1 VKHDSL
7 LTARSDLRDLEGRSK
22 GLIATA
28 MRAAIAQTVDPVRRS
43 ACLRRA
49 PIGRRSASLL
59 VALLVGIACAAKLAS
74 SNAFAGP
81 LDQDR
86 AESLLPPRA
95 LLRIGTDLLRADSDI
110 AAIAFSPDGRIAA
123 AEGSGPRPRVVLFDV
138 HSGRRTKVLTARG
151 EQLESVECLAF
162 SPDGTKLLWGERGGK
177 VALWDLTGDR
187 LLFRDELHDRAVSA
201 VRFSPDGKLMAS
213 AGGDAI
219 GLRRVAT
226 PDVAV
231 RNFATRT
238 GPRPERGAAP
248 FGMGPAFSGPEGVA
262 CLAFTPD
269 GSRIVAGTFEDATI
283 FVWHTADGR
292 LLRKIPEAHGN
303 PATKTNI
310 PSLNCLAVT
319 PDGQRIMSIGQTTKP
334 RAQTK
339 LSPGEFDV
347 AMSEVRFWD
356 IATGQKVADYHG
368 DLDEGYGYGALSP
381 DGRLVAVSDC
391 TQMRIVDAATGRT
404 ERAINLPGSS
414 GDRPVFSPDGTLVAL
429 PMDNTIA
436 LFEVSTGRRL
446 RHDASTPVGTVI
458 TAAWSPAADRVVTLH
473 GDGLVRVWDA
483 STGKL
488 RYHKLLAHHIAASF
502 VSFSSDGKLLVAGGR
517 ADDPGNFDKGMAVVY
532 EAASGR
538 TVREVAQNDIRWGAL
553 APDARMLVLVASD
566 TSPDNTRVIGI
577 EVESGRTR
585 WINPPA
591 NQLAAFYPLAGLQF
605 EASGPWLHAALPDGT
620 VIRLN
625 ALTGREQGRFRADSR
640 TPQQQKAGP
649 PNPRSLAA
657 ATFSRDGRTMVS
669 SEGEWLCV
677 WDVESGTLR
686 RKFRQPRRV
695 GCNITLAPDGRTLAT
710 CRRLYT
716 AYEPGPDLVRLH
728 DIETGEQILS
738 LEPTD
743 GRACVMA
750 FSPDGTRLFTATG
763 RGTGTV
769 WDVRRE
775 KAAGMR

>member
-1 VKHDSL
+1 
-7 LTARSDLRDLEGRSK
+7 
-22 GLIATA
+22 

-43 ACLRRA
+43 ACLPRA
-49 PIGRRSASLL
+49 PIRRRSASLL
-59 VALLVGIACAAKLAS
+59 VALLVGIAWAAKLAS
-74 SNAFAGP
+74 SSAFAGP
-81 LDQDR
+81 LDQDG

-95 LLRIGTDLLRADSDI
+95 LLRIGTDLLRADTGI

-123 AEGSGPRPRVVLFDV
+123 AEGSGPSPRVVLFDV

-151 EQLESVECLAF
+151 EPMEWVECLAF
-162 SPDGTKLLWGERGGK
+162 SPDGTKLLWGEYRGK
-177 VALWDLTGDR
+177 VVLWDLTGDR
-187 LLFRDELHDRAVSA
+187 LLFRDNLHHRPVRD

-219 GLRRVAT
+219 QLRRVTA
-226 PDVAV
+226 PEEAAPG
-231 RNFATRT
+231 FATRT
-238 GPRPERGAAP
+238 GPRLEPAFVP
-248 FGMGPAFSGPEGVA
+248 FGMAPPFGRREGVA

-283 FVWHTADGR
+283 LVWHTADRR
-292 LLRKIPEAHGN
+292 LLRQIPGAHGN
-303 PATKTNI
+303 STTVQNNPR
-310 PSLNCLAVT
+310 LNCVAVT

-339 LSPGEFDV
+339 LWPGSIN
-347 AMSEVRFWD
+347 AIMSEVRFWD

-368 DLDEGYGYGALSP
+368 DLDEGFGYGALSP

-391 TQMRIVDAATGRT
+391 TRLRIVDAATGRT

-483 STGKL
+483 ATGKL
-488 RYHKLLAHHIAASF
+488 CYHKLLAHHIAAAF
-502 VSFSSDGKLLVAGGR
+502 VSFSSDGKLVLAAGR
-517 ADDPGNFDKGMAVVY
+517 ADDPRNFEKGMVVVY
-532 EAASGR
+532 ETASGR

-566 TSPDNTRVIGI
+566 TSPESTRVMGI
-577 EVESGRTR
+577 EVESGRRR

-591 NQLAAFYPLAGLQF
+591 KKLAAFYPLAGLQF
-605 EASGPWLHAALPDGT
+605 EASGPWFHAALPDGN

-625 ALTGREQGRFRADSR
+625 ALTGHEQRRFRADSR
-640 TPQQQKAGP
+640 RPEQQKAGP
-649 PNPRSLAA
+649 PHPWSLQA
-657 ATFSRDGRTMVS
+657 ATFSSDGRTMVS

-686 RKFRQPRRV
+686 RKFRQPRRA

-710 CRRLYT
+710 CRLLYG

-743 GRACVMA
+743 GRACVMT
-750 FSPDGTRLFTATG
+750 FSPDGTRLFTGTG
-763 RGTGTV
+763 RGTGIV

-775 KAAGMR
+775 KAAGVR

>member
-1 VKHDSL
+1 VKHKSRM
-7 LTARSDLRDLEGRSK
+7 TARSDLRDLVGRFK
-22 GLIATA
+22 GLIPTA

-43 ACLRRA
+43 ACLPRA
-49 PIGRRSASLL
+49 PIRRRSASLL
-59 VALLVGIACAAKLAS
+59 VALLVGIAWAVKLAS
-74 SNAFAGP
+74 SSAFAGP
-81 LDQDR
+81 LDQDG
-86 AESLLPPRA
+86 AESFLPPRA
-95 LLRIGTDLLRADSDI
+95 LLRIGTDLLRADSGI

-123 AEGSGPRPRVVLFDV
+123 AEGSGPSPRVVLFDV
-138 HSGRRTKVLTARG
+138 RSGRRTKVLTARG
-151 EQLESVECLAF
+151 EQMEWVECLAF
-162 SPDGTKLLWGERGGK
+162 SPDGTKLLWGEHRGK

-187 LLFRDELHDRAVSA
+187 LLFRDELHDRAVSD
-201 VRFSPDGKLMAS
+201 VRFSPDGKLLAS

-219 GLRRVAT
+219 QLRRVTT
-226 PDVAV
+226 PDEAAPG
-231 RNFATRT
+231 FATRT
-238 GPRPERGAAP
+238 RPPPEPRAVPV
-248 FGMGPAFSGPEGVA
+248 GMARGPEGIA

-283 FVWHTADGR
+283 LVWHTATGR
-292 LLRKIPEAHGN
+292 LLRKIPGAHGN
-303 PATKTNI
+303 SMTEQSNN
-310 PSLNCLAVT
+310 PSLNCVAVT

-339 LSPGEFDV
+339 LWPGSIN
-347 AMSEVRFWD
+347 AIMSEVRFWD
-356 IATGQKVADYHG
+356 IATGQKVADYHS
-368 DLDEGYGYGALSP
+368 DLDEGFGYGALSP

-391 TQMRIVDAATGRT
+391 TRLRIVDAATGRT

-483 STGKL
+483 ATGKL
-488 RYHKLLAHHIAASF
+488 CYHNLLAHHIAAAF
-502 VSFSSDGKLLVAGGR
+502 VSFSSDGKLMVAAGR
-517 ADDPGNFDKGMAVVY
+517 ADDPRNFDKGMVVVY
-532 EAASGR
+532 ETASGR
-538 TVREVAQNDIRWGAL
+538 TVREVAQKDIRWGAL
-553 APDARMLVLVASD
+553 APDARMVVLVVSD
-566 TSPDNTRVIGI
+566 TSPDTTRVMGI

-591 NQLAAFYPLAGLQF
+591 NELAAFYPLAGLQF
-605 EASGPWLHAALPDGT
+605 EASGPWFHAALPDGN

-625 ALTGREQGRFRADSR
+625 ALTGHEQRRFRADSR
-640 TPQQQKAGP
+640 RPQQQKAGP
-649 PNPRSLAA
+649 PHPRSLVA
-657 ATFSRDGRTMVS
+657 ATFSSDGRTMVS

-686 RKFRQPRRV
+686 RKFRQPRRA

-710 CRRLYT
+710 CRLLYT
-716 AYEPGPDLVRLH
+716 AHEPDPDLVRLY
-728 DIETGEQILS
+728 DIETAQKILS

-743 GRACVMA
+743 GRPCVMA
-750 FSPDGTRLFTATG
+750 FSPDGTRLFTGTG
-763 RGTGTV
+763 RGTGIV

-775 KAAGMR
+775 KAAGVR